1 MNINNLK
8 PADAIAKFISEL
20 LFPKLQPYGFKLKKN
35 LDMVRDF
42 GEFRHKI
49 SIYKNKWNY
58 TDTVVAFNLSF
69 GVNSKTFKKWYIKF
83 YNPENT
89 QYIDDS
95 FGGGNH
101 NVPGWINDPQGA
113 VDYDLMQ
120 LDHDELARKLCNNLV
135 NVAIPLLE
143 KLSDYRESI
152 NYSINWFWIYPKKID
167 MCFQVRDLV
176 LAEELIEKFDAF
188 LPTYKGKRNEPYPQ
202 DIIDAIELRRNLLK
216 EMMEGKR

>member
-1 MNINNLK
+1 MNINKLK

-20 LFPKLQPYGFKLKKN
+20 IYPALQPYGFKLNKN

-42 GEFRHKI
+42 GDFRHKI
-49 SIYKNKWNY
+49 TIYKNKWNY
-58 TDTVVAFNLSF
+58 TDTVVKFNLSF

-83 YNPENT
+83 YNPETT

-101 NVPGWINDPQGA
+101 NVPGWINDPPGA

-135 NVAIPLLE
+135 NVAIPLME
-143 KLSDYRESI
+143 RLSDYKESI
-152 NYSINWFWIYPKKID
+152 NYSINWFGIYPKKID
-167 MCFQVRDLV
+167 MCFQVRDLT
-176 LAEELIEKFDAF
+176 LAKELIEKFDTF
-188 LPTYKGKRNEPYPQ
+188 LPTYKGRRNEPYPQ
-202 DIIDAIELRRNLLK
+202 EIIDAIELRRNLLK

>member
-20 LFPKLQPYGFKLKKN
+20 IFPALQPYGFKLNKN

-42 GEFRHKI
+42 GDFRHKI
-49 SIYKNKWNY
+49 TIYKNKWNY
-58 TDTVVAFNLSF
+58 TDTVVKFNLSF

-89 QYIDDS
+89 QFIDDS
-95 FGGGNH
+95 FGGGTH
-101 NVPGWINDPQGA
+101 NVEGWINDPPGA

-120 LDHDELARKLCNNLV
+120 LDHNELARKLCNNLV
-135 NVAIPLLE
+135 NVAVPLLE
-143 KLSDYRESI
+143 KLSDYKESI
-152 NYSINWFWIYPKKID
+152 NYSINWFGIYPKKID
-167 MCFQVRDLV
+167 MCFQVRDLE
-176 LAEELIEKFDAF
+176 LAKELIEKFDAF
-188 LPTYKGKRNEPYPQ
+188 LPTHKGRRNEPYPQ
-202 DIIDAIELRRNLLK
+202 EIIDAIELRRNLLR